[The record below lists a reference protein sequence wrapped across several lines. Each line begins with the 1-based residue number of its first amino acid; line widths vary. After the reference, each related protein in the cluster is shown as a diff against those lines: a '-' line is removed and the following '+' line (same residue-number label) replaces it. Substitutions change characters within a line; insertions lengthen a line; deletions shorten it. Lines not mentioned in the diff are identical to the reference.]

1 MWARQTYPSASEPC
15 HSETVPPVTGT
26 FHSLFATEPA
36 GSWLTRMSA
45 SLVMISSVS
54 ADCVERRQRRRR
66 GTRAGRRRAMF
77 VTSFPRISGDL
88 RTDHIEKC
96 VTYSS

>member
-1 MWARQTYPSASEPC
+1 VPS
-15 HSETVPPVTGT
+15 VTGT

-54 ADCVERRQRRRR
+54 ADCVEQRQRREHSVRD
-66 GTRAGRRRAMF
+66 GRRRAMF
-77 VTSFPRISGDL
+77 VTSLPSINGDL